1 MYKKLDRGETEIQK
15 REVKDV
21 QDKDLSF
28 VRSSVDEESYESY
41 LLHRI
46 LSELKCLR
54 LEQRPPVNYPLIFI
68 ISAVTS
74 IITQIIITQL

>member
-1 MYKKLDRGETEIQK
+1 MNYDDPFFQSNEQ
-15 REVKDV
+15 
-21 QDKDLSF
+21 
-28 VRSSVDEESYESY
+28 EESYESY

-68 ISAVTS
+68 VSVVTS
-74 IITQIIITQL
+74 IVTQIIITQL

>member
-1 MYKKLDRGETEIQK
+1 M
-15 REVKDV
+15 
-21 QDKDLSF
+21 QDKDHCF
-28 VRSSVDEESYESY
+28 ERSGKDEESYESY

-46 LSELKCLR
+46 LSEIKCLR

-68 ISAVTS
+68 VSAVTS

>member
-1 MYKKLDRGETEIQK
+1 M
-15 REVKDV
+15 

-28 VRSSVDEESYESY
+28 ERDNGNEERYESY

-68 ISAVTS
+68 VSAATS
-74 IITQIIITQL
+74 IITQLIITQL

>member
-1 MYKKLDRGETEIQK
+1 MIQ
-15 REVKDV
+15 RKDGDKVV
-21 QDKDLSF
+21 QDKDRSF
-28 VRSSVDEESYESY
+28 DQSSKEEENYESY

-68 ISAVTS
+68 VSAVTS